1 MQPNPWIDTLLEHP
15 MFPQSFLGWPEAQ
28 RGQNPDDGE
37 SLPHQKLLPIHQ
49 RALDVRGDCRG
60 LGTAEEEDR
69 TFGRVRQE
77 EDTPE
82 LFSQIQAPQ
91 PSTRM

>member
-1 MQPNPWIDTLLEHP
+1 
-15 MFPQSFLGWPEAQ
+15 
-28 RGQNPDDGE
+28 
-37 SLPHQKLLPIHQ
+37 LPIHQ

-77 EDTPE
+77 ED
-82 LFSQIQAPQ
+82 APKVLC
-91 PSTRM
+91 